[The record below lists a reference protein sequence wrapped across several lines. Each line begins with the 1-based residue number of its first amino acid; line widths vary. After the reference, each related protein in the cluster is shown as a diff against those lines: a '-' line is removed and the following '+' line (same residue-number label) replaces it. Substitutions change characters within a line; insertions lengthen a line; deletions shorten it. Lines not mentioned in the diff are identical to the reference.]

1 MVHIPFT
8 FLAMIC
14 SVNLIAASILTSA
27 LSESNIRLSDE
38 GFLIYGALPDITKA
52 HLFRNYMDEYGR
64 EVSIGPTPLVYAE
77 CYRLLLINAFLH
89 ILQYPTTS
97 EVIMRYDLFKQSL
110 VDVDKLNAEVKAENG
125 TAVFG
130 ITAFADLS
138 PQEFHSQ
145 YLSLQMP
152 ERSDAKR
159 FKTESVGVVATTGAR
174 TSMDWR
180 NMTTPIKDQG
190 ACGSCWWVKFS
201 FDLKRFFSLIFP

>member
-1 MVHIPFT
+1 
-8 FLAMIC
+8 
-14 SVNLIAASILTSA
+14 
-27 LSESNIRLSDE
+27 
-38 GFLIYGALPDITKA
+38 
-52 HLFRNYMDEYGR
+52 
-64 EVSIGPTPLVYAE
+64 
-77 CYRLLLINAFLH
+77 
-89 ILQYPTTS
+89 
-97 EVIMRYDLFKQSL
+97 MRYDLFKQSL
-110 VDVDKLNAEVKAENG
+110 VDVDKLNAESKAGNG